1 MNKLKAKNVGERIRK
16 FFFQNKTAILC
27 CCVMM
32 ILMMTGVASAA
43 EGDRAEE
50 LWGQVSTLLEKWVTR
65 LGGVIMFVGII
76 TFGIGW
82 RSEDAGQKISGINTI
97 IGGAIVC
104 AGAAAVSTFF
114 F

>member
-1 MNKLKAKNVGERIRK
+1 MNKVKKVGLFECIRK
-16 FFFQNKTAILC
+16 FVVQNRVALLC
-27 CCVMM
+27 CGVMM
-32 ILMMTGVASAA
+32 FLMVSGVASADV
-43 EGDRAEE
+43 DRAEE
-50 LWGQVSTLLEKWVTR
+50 LWTQVSTLLEKWVTR

-82 RSEDAGQKISGINTI
+82 RSEDAGQKISGMNTI

-104 AGAAAVSTFF
+104 AGAAMVASFF

>member
-1 MNKLKAKNVGERIRK
+1 MKMVKQGGFIDRIWR
-16 FFFQNKTAILC
+16 FVVRNRVALLC
-27 CCVMM
+27 CGVMVF
-32 ILMMTGVASAA
+32 LMMSGIASA
-43 EGDRAEE
+43 EDRAEE
-50 LWGQVSTLLEKWVTR
+50 LWSQVSTLLEKWVTR

-104 AGAAAVSTFF
+104 AGAAMVATFF